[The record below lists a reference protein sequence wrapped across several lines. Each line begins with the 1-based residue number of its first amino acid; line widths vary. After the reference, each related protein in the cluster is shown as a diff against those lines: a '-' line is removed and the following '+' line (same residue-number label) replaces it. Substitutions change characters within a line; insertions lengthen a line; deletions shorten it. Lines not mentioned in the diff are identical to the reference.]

1 MLTIMIESSTLVARI
16 AVNILRKTA
25 LANEVTQDEL
35 AKHLGINRGT
45 MSSRFRKRELKL
57 TEFLQLASL
66 LGQNPLK
73 ILEQAEKQ
81 AAIASKEKSQP
92 CLPG

>member
-1 MLTIMIESSTLVARI
+1 
-16 AVNILRKTA
+16 
-25 LANEVTQDEL
+25 
-35 AKHLGINRGT
+35 

-57 TEFLQLASL
+57 TEFLQLSSL
-66 LGQNPLK
+66 LGQNPSK

-81 AAIASKEKSQP
+81 AALAGKEKSQP

>member
-25 LANEVTQDEL
+25 LANEVTQDKL

-57 TEFLQLASL
+57 TEFLQLSSL
-66 LGQNPLK
+66 LGQNPSK

-81 AAIASKEKSQP
+81 AALAGKEKSQP
-92 CLPG
+92 C

>member
-1 MLTIMIESSTLVARI
+1 MIESSTLVARI

-57 TEFLQLASL
+57 TEFLQLSSL

-81 AAIASKEKSQP
+81 AALASKEKSQP
-92 CLPG
+92 C

>member
-81 AAIASKEKSQP
+81 AALAGKEKSQP
-92 CLPG
+92 C

>member
-1 MLTIMIESSTLVARI
+1 MIESSTLVARI

-81 AAIASKEKSQP
+81 AALASKEKSQP

>member
-1 MLTIMIESSTLVARI
+1 MIESSTLVARI
-16 AVNILRKTA
+16 AVSILRKTA

-81 AAIASKEKSQP
+81 AAIAGKEKSQP
-92 CLPG
+92 C

>member
-1 MLTIMIESSTLVARI
+1 MIESSTLVARI

-57 TEFLQLASL
+57 TEFLQLSSL
-66 LGQNPLK
+66 LGQNPSR

-81 AAIASKEKSQP
+81 SALAGKEKSQP
-92 CLPG
+92 C

>member
-92 CLPG
+92 C

>member
-1 MLTIMIESSTLVARI
+1 MIESSTLVARI